1 MKTSYFSK
9 LTKGGLLAIL
19 ALSPLAVAA
28 ESIID
33 NTSKEYTTG
42 AYELNDILQLAI
54 GFSQWLLGIVGSL
67 ALAMFVYAGFT
78 MLISAGNPQKVT
90 QAKNTLIASVVGL
103 AIVFSSFILIR
114 FLLGV
119 FNIEWKGSDKLTPI
133 VQTIEAGK
141 E

>member
-1 MKTSYFSK
+1 MKKSYFSK
-9 LTKGGLLAIL
+9 LAKGGLLTIL
-19 ALSPLAVAA
+19 ILSPLAVAA

-33 NTSKEYTTG
+33 NTSDNYTTG
-42 AYELNDILQLAI
+42 TYELNDILQLAI

-90 QAKNTLIASVVGL
+90 AAKNTLIASVVGL
-103 AIVFSSFILIR
+103 AIVFASFILIR

-119 FNIEWKGSDKLTPI
+119 FGIEWTGT
-133 VQTIEAGK
+133 TIIK
-141 E
+141 